1 MGGWAFLRL
10 LMTTNVP
17 MPPMMMTARTSR
29 KIHLEPEEEED
40 EVESGVEDALLVESE
55 SAEALLV
62 ELLFAVEEAAALPF
76 VLPSTLTAVLT
87 FDHVTVPVDL
97 SIVPPLSAELGTK
110 PPANFAVTFP
120 MLSKL

>member
-1 MGGWAFLRL
+1 
-10 LMTTNVP
+10 MTTNAA
-17 MPPMMMTARTSR
+17 MPPMTMTARTSR
-29 KIHLEPEEEED
+29 RIPLEPEEEEE
-40 EVESGVEDALLVESE
+40 EVESGVEDAAVVESE
-55 SAEALLV
+55 FAEALLV
-62 ELLFAVEEAAALPF
+62 ELLFAVELAVEEAAALPF

>member
-1 MGGWAFLRL
+1 
-10 LMTTNVP
+10 
-17 MPPMMMTARTSR
+17 MTARTSR
-29 KIHLEPEEEED
+29 RIPLEPEEEEE

-62 ELLFAVEEAAALPF
+62 EPLFAVEEAAALLF